1 MGLTHGSKQA
11 LADRLTALLAA
22 KPELPRIEH
31 AKLMGVGDGTLGRI
45 MYGTGN
51 PGVEIL
57 DAIAA
62 YFRVKTWQLLQP
74 TDEASQV
81 AEAPSQPVSGEALM
95 IAADIADE
103 ALRGLWLPKNQYYE
117 LVSLALEGISK
128 GLPYAQILDFV
139 SPAARKLAKS
149 EVDDD
154 SGHAVGGKSAG
165 RHGRRQASG

>member
-1 MGLTHGSKQA
+1 MGLIRDSKQVLA
-11 LADRLTALLAA
+11 KHLADLLASR
-22 KPELPRIEH
+22 PDLPRMEH

-45 MYGTGN
+45 VYGTGN
-51 PGVEIL
+51 PGLEIV
-57 DAIAA
+57 DAIAS
-62 YFRVKTWQLLQP
+62 YFRVEPWRLLQP
-74 TDEASQV
+74 EPEAGRIADAV
-81 AEAPSQPVSGEALM
+81 SQPVSGEALM

-149 EVDDD
+149 EVEHDGGSELGRKGA
-154 SGHAVGGKSAG
+154 SG
-165 RHGRRQASG
+165 HGRRKAAG